1 MNKERQILKDA
12 AIKILEDRIT
22 EIGSK
27 EELIASNPEAS
38 IIGSENFI
46 LIPGL
51 INAHQH
57 LTGDR
62 LIQSC
67 IPSNIKDTEA
77 IFDWSVPIHTSHG
90 PEDDEISATLSLAES
105 ARRGITFTVE
115 AGTVAF
121 PEMVLRG
128 FETVGVGGTIGSWG
142 WDIGDGPYA
151 NSIEGV
157 LERQINVIELT
168 KDHPLVKGWVTLVGH
183 DLMSDQLMQKA
194 SNLAKENLTN
204 LTFHLSPH
212 AGDASRYLERTGMRP
227 ISYIN
232 QLGVLG
238 SHVLIGHA
246 VHIDDAE
253 LETLISNKT
262 AIASCPWAYLKLGQ
276 GVTQFGKHPEF
287 LSKGGRLSLG
297 CDTENA
303 GDDKDLLLTAR
314 LFSGLIQEAKL
325 GLDKPASH
333 YALELITIGGAE
345 ALGID
350 EEIGS
355 IETGK
360 RADIVLI
367 DTSNPSWQ
375 PLSPDPVMQLIWGG
389 SSSDVHS
396 VIVGGKIIVE
406 NKKCNNFDESA
417 LTNAV
422 KSRQENLL
430 KSAGLNPSPYWPITT
445 Y

>member
-1 MNKERQILKDA
+1 
-12 AIKILEDRIT
+12 
-22 EIGSK
+22 
-27 EELIASNPEAS
+27 
-38 IIGSENFI
+38 
-46 LIPGL
+46 
-51 INAHQH
+51 
-57 LTGDR
+57 
-62 LIQSC
+62 
-67 IPSNIKDTEA
+67 
-77 IFDWSVPIHTSHG
+77 
-90 PEDDEISATLSLAES
+90 
-105 ARRGITFTVE
+105 
-115 AGTVAF
+115 
-121 PEMVLRG
+121 
-128 FETVGVGGTIGSWG
+128 
-142 WDIGDGPYA
+142 
-151 NSIEGV
+151 
-157 LERQINVIELT
+157 
-168 KDHPLVKGWVTLVGH
+168 
-183 DLMSDQLMQKA
+183 MSDQLMQKA

-212 AGDASRYLERTGMRP
+212 AGDAARYLERTGMRP

-253 LETLISNKT
+253 LETLISSKT